1 MTVLEYVQASITE
14 LHGAMI
20 GDVKDLSREQL
31 TWKPAPKANPIGFLF
46 WHLMRTEDNMIN
58 NLQGLPSVWETGKW
72 YEKLGLDVK
81 AQGTGFTEPDVDKVA
96 ALPIADVI
104 AYAERVG
111 QRTADYLKS
120 IDERRLDVAPNP
132 ARPNWTIGMML
143 RNFIVSHGWWHL
155 GEIRYIKGLQGMPY
169 SR

>member
-1 MTVLEYVQASITE
+1 M
-14 LHGAMI
+14 
-20 GDVKDLSREQL
+20 
-31 TWKPAPKANPIGFLF
+31 
-46 WHLMRTEDNMIN
+46 
-58 NLQGLPSVWETGKW
+58 
-72 YEKLGLDVK
+72 DVK

-155 GEIRYIKGLQGMPY
+155 GEIRYIKGLQGMSY